1 MNSVYASDN
10 NDELDNKIINEN
22 ISKYYQIEKKREG
35 ILNINSGFIIGTE
48 DFMNYIEDIYFKQLI
63 EKKICLK
70 DLVKLNNEGEDDNSE
85 YYIYNCYELML
96 KGVSSKMYAVNYY
109 ERFPKI
115 IFNSNTVGKSFEL
128 QNEDLFKAL
137 FSKFYFMIIFKK
149 TNNSTQKK
157 EKDIWYLGQ
166 PFIKKYPF
174 SINYDSKTIG
184 FYFKKDKEKEIIK
197 YIGII
202 LISLG
207 ALYFAYYIGLKAREK
222 RRKRANEMK
231 DDDFEYIPEKNKDI
245 NEIEDNNKNQKLL
258 ELNSKLNI

>member
-1 MNSVYASDN
+1 
-10 NDELDNKIINEN
+10 
-22 ISKYYQIEKKREG
+22 
-35 ILNINSGFIIGTE
+35 
-48 DFMNYIEDIYFKQLI
+48 
-63 EKKICLK
+63 
-70 DLVKLNNEGEDDNSE
+70 
-85 YYIYNCYELML
+85 
-96 KGVSSKMYAVNYY
+96 MYAVNYY

-115 IFNSNTVGKSFEL
+115 IFNSNTVGKSLEL
-128 QNEDLFKAL
+128 QNEDLFKAF

-184 FYFKKDKEKEIIK
+184 FYFNKDKEKEIIENTKNKFEKMEDHSKIKTIIK